1 MKIILRS
8 LTAILL
14 MAGCAFAQGAP
25 KADVSIGY
33 SFLRLGGS
41 GGVNQQG
48 GAISMAGYLNHWI
61 GIAGDFGAY
70 HASPFGLSLNTYT
83 FLAGPRFTA
92 NRAGSV
98 SPFVQVLFGGAH
110 LTASL
115 SGLSSGATPF
125 AISAGGGVDLRLTK
139 HVALR
144 PQIDYLALRSGG
156 ETLNALRGSFGVVFR
171 FGER

>member
-1 MKIILRS
+1 MKIILR
-8 LTAILL
+8 AAVAVLL
-14 MAGCAFAQGAP
+14 MAGCAFAQGSP
-25 KADVSIGY
+25 KADVSMNY

-48 GAISMAGYLNHWI
+48 GSISMAAYLNRWI
-61 GIAGDFGAY
+61 GITGDFGAY
-70 HASPFGLSLNTYT
+70 HASPLGLNLNTYT

-92 NRAGSV
+92 NRTGSV

-110 LTASL
+110 LTASF

-125 AISAGGGVDLRLTK
+125 AITAGGGVDLRISK
-139 HVALR
+139 HLALR
-144 PQIDYLALRSGG
+144 PQLDYLALRSSG